1 MTTPLRIDKGDN
13 LIAHAV
19 RLLEAA
25 VKAKDAISVSKIAA
39 ALILLSGIRTGSLLT
54 GNIAVRQGSTSH
66 SVVFKELPSKKAVET
81 PLLCEAKLFVKAA
94 NEMKRMQGEYFT
106 PTEADANYK
115 KGIALQL
122 KKMVKFNGTNS
133 RDPTPGD
140 ARWIFIAICY
150 KKHSFQKTGITMQEF
165 ANWISKSGKHDTKFP
180 DQEIGF
186 SGKLAIFPESVRT
199 PLPLQLEKRVAR
211 RGFDAF
217 QSQSRSSV

>member
-1 MTTPLRIDKGDN
+1 MTTPLRIEKGDN

-19 RLLEAA
+19 LLLEA
-25 VKAKDAISVSKIAA
+25 VKAKDTAISVSKLAA

-54 GNIAVRQGSTSH
+54 GNIVVKEGATSH
-66 SVVFKELPSKKAVET
+66 SILFKERPSKKAVET
-81 PLLCEAKLFVKAA
+81 PLLCEAKLFAKAA
-94 NEMKRMQGEYFT
+94 NEMKRMQGRIFT

-122 KKMVKFNGTNS
+122 KRMVKFSGTNV

-150 KKHSFQKTGITMQEF
+150 KKHAFQKTGITIQEF

-180 DQEIGF
+180 DQEIGV
-186 SGKLAIFPESVRT
+186 SGKLSIFPESERP
-199 PLPLQLEKRVAR
+199 PLPLELKKRVSKR
-211 RGFDAF
+211 I
-217 QSQSRSSV
+217 